1 MKEASPQTIYLKDY
15 NLPDFL
21 IHTVDLNLELDLDTT
36 LVRSTMRIQRN
47 PASQNSDSAL
57 VLHGEDLELRA
68 VSLNMQPLS
77 EIDYQ
82 LNEHSLVIHTV
93 PGEAFTLEIVVT
105 NNPAKNTQLQGL
117 YKSKDMLCTQC
128 EAQGFRRI
136 TYFLD
141 QPDIMAR
148 FTTTLVANKT
158 DYPILLSNGNPIDR
172 GELDDGRHWVKW
184 EDPFPKP
191 SYLFAIVAGKLACLE
206 DTFTTIS
213 GRTIKL
219 EVHVDAN
226 DIDKCDHAMRS
237 LQASMAWDE
246 KNYGREYDLDLYMIV
261 AVSHFNMGAMENKGL
276 NIFNTQYVLARPDTA
291 TDSDYEHIE
300 GVIGHEYFHN
310 WTGNRI
316 TCRDWFQLSL
326 KEGLTVFRDQQ
337 FTADQTSVAVKRI
350 NDVNTLRTRQFQ
362 EDAGPLAHPVRPDSY
377 IEINNFYTSTVYEK
391 GAEVV
396 RMIHTLLGAE
406 GFRAGMDLYFQR
418 HDGQAVTTD
427 DFVQCM
433 EDASHVDLTQFQR
446 WYGQAGTPELK
457 LHTEYDA
464 QQQLFTIH
472 ITQHCAP
479 TPNQPDKQALH
490 IPVKLALLG
499 KDGQTIDLCVDASNN
514 TDTTTEV
521 LLQVTEEKQ
530 TFRFFNVADK
540 PIVSALRGFS
550 APVRLFQ
557 QQSLQ
562 ELAFLAQHDPDTFNR
577 WSAVQNLSSQ
587 IIIDLVD
594 DATRPVA
601 PQLLAT
607 FEQIIALDW
616 DDQAYLALLLTLPSE
631 QYLASQM
638 QVVNPEGIHHARNA
652 VRKKL
657 AALLQPD
664 FLKRYQQAELH
675 ETNEISNHAA
685 AQRQLKNVCLS
696 YLASMQTEDS
706 YALCNQQ
713 FEQAGNMTDEL
724 AALTAI
730 AHNPNPDLEKCLNQ
744 FYQKWQSEALVI
756 DKWFS
761 LQAMSPLA
769 NTLETVEGLTKHADF
784 DLNTPNRVRSLVSA
798 FSVNNPL
805 HFHNN
810 KGTGYDFLLRQVQQ
824 LDRLNPQIAAR
835 IVTPLTQWK
844 RHTNE
849 RQQSMKQALQTLVS
863 SEGISRDLYEIV
875 NKIL

>member
-15 NLPDFL
+15 CLPDFL
-21 IHTVDLNLELDLDTT
+21 IHTVDLNLELDQDTT
-36 LVRSTMRIQRN
+36 LVHSTMRVRRN
-47 PASQNSDSAL
+47 PVSQHSESAL
-57 VLHGEDLELRA
+57 VLHGEDLELGA
-68 VSLNMQPLS
+68 IHINKQSLS
-77 EIDYQ
+77 ETDYQ
-82 LNEHSLVIHTV
+82 VSDHNLVIHNT
-93 PGEAFTLEIVVT
+93 PDDEFTLEIVT
-105 NNPAKNTQLQGL
+105 TINPAKNTQLQGL

-148 FTTTLVANKT
+148 FTTTLVANKI

-191 SYLFAIVAGKLACLE
+191 CYLFAIVAGKLACLE
-206 DTFTTIS
+206 DSYTTIS
-213 GRTIKL
+213 GRSIQL
-219 EVHVDAN
+219 EVYVEAN
-226 DIDKCDHAMRS
+226 DIDKCGHAMRS

-246 KNYGREYDLDLYMIV
+246 QNYGREYDLDLYMIV

-291 TDSDYEHIE
+291 TDFDYEHIE

-418 HDGQAVTTD
+418 HDGEAVTTD
-427 DFVQCM
+427 DFVKCM
-433 EDASHVDLTQFQR
+433 EDSTQIDLTQFRR

-457 LHTEYDA
+457 LDTKYDA
-464 QQQLFTIH
+464 QQQKFTID
-472 ITQHCAP
+472 ITQHSVP

-490 IPVKLALLG
+490 IPVRLALLG
-499 KDGQTIDLCVDASNN
+499 KDGQAINLHMDSSNN
-514 TDTTTEV
+514 TDTPTEV
-521 LLQVTEEKQ
+521 LLQITEQKQ
-530 TFRFFNVADK
+530 TFSFHNVDFE
-540 PIVSALRGFS
+540 PVVSALRGFS
-550 APVRLFQ
+550 APVRVSQ
-557 QQSLQ
+557 QQSMD
-562 ELAFLAQHDPDTFNR
+562 ELAFLAQHDSDTFNR
-577 WSAVQNLSSQ
+577 WSAIQNLFSQ

-594 DATRPVA
+594 DASRPVA
-601 PQLLAT
+601 QQLLKT
-607 FEQIIALDW
+607 FEKIITLDW

-638 QVVNPEGIHHARNA
+638 QVVNPEGIYHARNT

-657 AALLQPD
+657 AALLQSK
-664 FLKRYQQAELH
+664 LLNHYQQATQH
-675 ETNEISNHAA
+675 ETNEISNQAA
-685 AQRQLKNVCLS
+685 AQRKLKNVCLS
-696 YLASMQTEDS
+696 YLASLQTEDN
-706 YALCNQQ
+706 YLLCTQQ

-724 AALTAI
+724 AALVAI
-730 AHNPNPDLEKCLNQ
+730 VHNSHPDRDKYLDQ

-761 LQAMSPLA
+761 LQAMSPLI
-769 NTLETVEGLTKHADF
+769 NTLETVEALTQHADF

-805 HFHNN
+805 HFHNST
-810 KGTGYDFLLRQVQQ
+810 GTGYDFLLRQVQQ

-844 RHTNE
+844 QHTSE
-849 RQQSMKQALQTLVS
+849 RQHAMKQALQTLVS
-863 SEGISRDLYEIV
+863 DADISRDLYEIV
-875 NKIL
+875 NKSL

>member
-15 NLPDFL
+15 SLPDFL
-21 IHTVDLNLELDLDTT
+21 IHTVDLNLELGLDTT
-36 LVRSTMRIQRN
+36 LVCSTMRIQRN
-47 PASQNSDSAL
+47 PTSLGSHAAL
-57 VLHGEDLELRA
+57 ILHGEDLELRT
-68 VSLNMQPLS
+68 VSLNKQSLS
-77 EIDYQ
+77 ETDYQ
-82 LNEHSLVIHTV
+82 VNKQNLVIHTV
-93 PGEAFTLEIVVT
+93 PDDAFTLEIVVAI
-105 NNPAKNTQLQGL
+105 NPAKNTQLQGL
-117 YKSKDMLCTQC
+117 YQSKDMLCTQC

-136 TYFLD
+136 IYFLD
-141 QPDIMAR
+141 QPDVMSR
-148 FTTTLVANKT
+148 YTTTLVANKA
-158 DYPILLSNGNPIDR
+158 DYPILLSNGNPIKR
-172 GELDDGRHWVKW
+172 GELDNGRHWVTW

-213 GRTIKL
+213 GRNIKL
-219 EVHVDAN
+219 EIYVEAD
-226 DIDKCDHAMRS
+226 DIDKCGHAMRS

-291 TDSDYEHIE
+291 TDFDYEHIE

-396 RMIHTLLGAE
+396 RMIYTLLGVE
-406 GFRAGMDLYFQR
+406 DFRAGMDLYFQR

-427 DFVQCM
+427 DFVKCM
-433 EDASHVDLTQFQR
+433 EDASQNDLTQFRR
-446 WYGQAGTPELK
+446 WYAQAGTPELK
-457 LHTEYDA
+457 LETDYDA
-464 QQQLFTIH
+464 QQQIFSIN
-472 ITQHCAP
+472 ITQYCAP
-479 TPNQPDKQALH
+479 TPGQPDKQALH
-490 IPVKLALLG
+490 IPVRLALLG
-499 KDGQTIDLCVDASNN
+499 KDGQAINLHLDSSKNVDSSP
-514 TDTTTEV
+514 EV
-521 LLQVTEEKQ
+521 LLQLREEKQ
-530 TFRFFNVADK
+530 TFIFFNVENK
-540 PIVSALRGFS
+540 PIVSVLRGFS
-550 APVRLFQ
+550 APVRLLQ
-557 QQSLQ
+557 QQTLD
-562 ELAFLAQHDPDTFNR
+562 EIAFLAQHDTDTFNR

-601 PQLLAT
+601 TQLLVT
-607 FEQIIALDW
+607 FEKIIALGW

-631 QYLASQM
+631 QYLASLM
-638 QVVNPEGIHHARNA
+638 QVVNPEGIHYARNA
-652 VRKKL
+652 VQKKL
-657 AALLQPD
+657 AALLQPE
-664 FLKRYQQAELH
+664 LLNCYQLAIQQ
-675 ETNEISNHAA
+675 ETNEISNQAA
-685 AQRQLKNVCLS
+685 ARRKLKNVCLS
-696 YLASMQTEDS
+696 YLASLQTVDN
-706 YALCNQQ
+706 YALCAQQ
-713 FEQAGNMTDEL
+713 FEQTGNMTDEL
-724 AALTAI
+724 AALVAI
-730 AHNPNPDLEKCLNQ
+730 AHNPHPHRDDYLNQ
-744 FYQKWQSEALVI
+744 FYQKWQAEALVI

-761 LQAMSPLA
+761 LQATSPLT
-769 NTLETVEGLTKHADF
+769 NTLETVEVLTQHADF

-805 HFHNN
+805 HFHNQ

-835 IVTPLTQWK
+835 IVIPLTQWK
-844 RHTNE
+844 QHTPE
-849 RQQSMKQALQTLVS
+849 RQHAMKQALQTLVS
-863 SEGISRDLYEIV
+863 DADISRDLYEIV
-875 NKIL
+875 NKSL

>member
-21 IHTVDLNLELDLDTT
+21 IHTVDLNLELDLDAT

-47 PASQNSDSAL
+47 PASHNRDSAL
-57 VLHGEDLELRA
+57 VLHGEELELRA
-68 VSLNMQPLS
+68 VSLNKQPLS

-82 LNEHSLVIHTV
+82 LNQQSLVIHTV
-93 PGEAFTLEIVVT
+93 PDDAFTLEIVVT

-148 FTTTLVANKT
+148 FTTTLVANKA
-158 DYPILLSNGNPIDR
+158 DYPILLSNGNLIDC
-172 GELDDGRHWVKW
+172 GELDGGRHWVKW

-206 DTFTTIS
+206 DSFITRS

-219 EVHVDAN
+219 EVYVEAN

-433 EDASHVDLTQFQR
+433 EDASQVDLTQFRR

-457 LHTEYDA
+457 LETDYDA
-464 QQQLFTIH
+464 QQQRFTIN
-472 ITQHCAP
+472 ITQFCAP

-490 IPVKLALLG
+490 ISVKLALLG
-499 KDGQTIDLCVDASNN
+499 KDGQTIDLCMDASNN
-514 TDTTTEV
+514 TDASTEV

-530 TFRFFNVADK
+530 TFGFFNVANK

-562 ELAFLAQHDPDTFNR
+562 ELAFLAQHDTDTFNR
-577 WSAVQNLSSQ
+577 WSAIQNLSSQ
-587 IIIDLVD
+587 IIIGLVD
-594 DATRPVA
+594 DATHQVA

-607 FEQIIALDW
+607 FEKIIALDW

-657 AALLQPD
+657 ATLLQPI
-664 FLKRYQQAELH
+664 FLKRYQQAVKQEA
-675 ETNEISNHAA
+675 NEISNQAA
-685 AQRQLKNVCLS
+685 AQRKLKNICLS
-696 YLASMQTEDS
+696 YLASLQTEES
-706 YALCNQQ
+706 YMLCSQQ
-713 FEQAGNMTDEL
+713 FENAENMTDEL

-730 AHNPNPDLEKCLNQ
+730 AHNPHPDRDKCLNQ

-761 LQAMSPLA
+761 LQAMSPLT
-769 NTLETVEGLTKHADF
+769 NTLETVEALTQHADF

-824 LDRLNPQIAAR
+824 LDHLNPQIAAR

-844 RHTNE
+844 QHTTE
-849 RQQSMKQALQTLVS
+849 RQQLMKQALQTLVS
-863 SEGISRDLYEIV
+863 SADISRDLYEIV
-875 NKIL
+875 NKSL

>member
-15 NLPDFL
+15 SLPDFL
-21 IHTVDLNLELDLDTT
+21 IHTVDLNLELGLDTT
-36 LVRSTMRIQRN
+36 LVCSNMRVQRN
-47 PASQNSDSAL
+47 PASLNSHAAL
-57 VLHGEDLELRA
+57 VLHGEDLELRT
-68 VSLNMQPLS
+68 VSLNKQSLS
-77 EIDYQ
+77 ETDYQ
-82 LNEHSLVIHTV
+82 VNKQNLVIHTV
-93 PGEAFTLEIVVT
+93 PNDAFTLEIVVAI
-105 NNPAKNTQLQGL
+105 NPAKNTQLQGL
-117 YKSKDMLCTQC
+117 YQSKDMLCTQC

-141 QPDIMAR
+141 QPDVMSR
-148 FTTTLVANKT
+148 FTTTLVANKA
-158 DYPILLSNGNPIDR
+158 DYPILLSNGNPIKR
-172 GELDDGRHWVKW
+172 GELDNGRHWVTW

-213 GRTIKL
+213 GRSIKL
-219 EVHVDAN
+219 EVYVEAD
-226 DIDKCDHAMRS
+226 DIDKCEHAIHS

-337 FTADQTSVAVKRI
+337 FTADQTSAAVKRI

-427 DFVQCM
+427 DFVKCM
-433 EDASHVDLTQFQR
+433 EDASHNDLTQFRR
-446 WYGQAGTPELK
+446 WYAQAGTPELK
-457 LHTEYDA
+457 LDTAYDA
-464 QQQLFTIH
+464 QQQLFTIN

-490 IPVKLALLG
+490 IPVRLALLG
-499 KDGQTIDLCVDASNN
+499 KDGEAINLHMDSSN
-514 TDTTTEV
+514 TDSPTEV
-521 LLQVTEEKQ
+521 LLQLTEENQ
-530 TFRFFNVADK
+530 TFSFHNVDNK
-540 PIVSALRGFS
+540 PVVSALRGFS
-550 APVRLFQ
+550 APVRLDQ
-557 QQSLQ
+557 QQSLD
-562 ELAFLAQHDPDTFNR
+562 ELVFLAQHDTDTFNR
-577 WSAVQNLSSQ
+577 WSAIQNLSSQ

-594 DATRPVA
+594 DLTRPVA

-607 FEQIIALDW
+607 FEKIIALDW

-638 QVVNPEGIHHARNA
+638 QVVNPEGIHHARKT

-657 AALLQPD
+657 AALLQPE
-664 FLKRYQQAELH
+664 FLKHYQQAALQ
-675 ETNEISNHAA
+675 ETNEISNQAA
-685 AQRQLKNVCLS
+685 ARRQVKNVCLS
-696 YLASMQTEDS
+696 YLASLQTGDN
-706 YALCNQQ
+706 YALCAQQ

-724 AALTAI
+724 AALVAI
-730 AHNPNPDLEKCLNQ
+730 AHNPHPNRDDYLNQ
-744 FYQKWQSEALVI
+744 FYQKWQAEALVI

-761 LQAMSPLA
+761 LQATSPLT
-769 NTLETVEGLTKHADF
+769 NTLETVEALTQHTDF

-805 HFHNN
+805 HFHNQ

-844 RHTNE
+844 HHTFE
-849 RQQSMKQALQTLVS
+849 RQHAMKQALQTLVS
-863 SEGISRDLYEIV
+863 DTDISRDLYEIV
-875 NKIL
+875 NKSL